1 MKYYHIIN
9 CIIKANGKLMFG
21 ITCLFNLFIIFYFS
35 ASWVLSVLTG
45 LAEVHLVDDN
55 LLTYVK
61 CRYFYHWLLYWCPMW
76 RYCMELNIGAFST
89 NEFFSDVLFF
99 LMDCFNKINL
109 SLLTTK
115 RAGVLI
121 VCMNHL
127 NDLFTLFDHAN
138 NDCLLYV
145 A

>member
-1 MKYYHIIN
+1 
-9 CIIKANGKLMFG
+9 
-21 ITCLFNLFIIFYFS
+21 
-35 ASWVLSVLTG
+35 
-45 LAEVHLVDDN
+45 
-55 LLTYVK
+55 
-61 CRYFYHWLLYWCPMW
+61 
-76 RYCMELNIGAFST
+76 MELNIGAFST